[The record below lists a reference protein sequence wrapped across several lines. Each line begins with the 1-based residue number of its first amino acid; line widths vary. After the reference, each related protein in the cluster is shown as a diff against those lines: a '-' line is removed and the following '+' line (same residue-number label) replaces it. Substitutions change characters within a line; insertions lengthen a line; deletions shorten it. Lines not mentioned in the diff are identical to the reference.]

1 MPFIWNITLLF
12 TFNIRKVKIKKSCY
26 LRREHSYEENRC
38 HQLQPR
44 STWNTATLVREAAKG
59 AETQGAEVTVID
71 LYKLEKFTG
80 CVSCFGC
87 KLPEHLG
94 KCICKDGLAPVLEE
108 IRNADG
114 LIIGSPNYLGDMTA
128 GFRALFERL
137 IFQSL
142 TYKTEFRSY
151 NQKQIPVLMIM
162 TSNASEDFYVQIG
175 YDQMLQ
181 RYQGSFNT
189 FVGPTKILISS
200 DTLQVR
206 DYSRYDWT
214 MFNPEH
220 KKERHEKVFP
230 EDKKKAYAL
239 GEQMAN
245 GAWE

>member
-1 MPFIWNITLLF
+1 M
-12 TFNIRKVKIKKSCY
+12 KKIVAINCS
-26 LRREHSYEENRC
+26 
-38 HQLQPR
+38 PR

-59 AETQGAEVTVID
+59 AEAQGAKIEIID

-87 KLPEHLG
+87 KLPQSLG
-94 KCICKDGLAPVLEE
+94 KCVCKDGLS
-108 IRNADG
+108 
-114 LIIGSPNYLGDMTA
+114 IGSPTYLGDVTA

-137 IFQSL
+137 IFQAL

-151 NQKQIPVLMIM
+151 NEKQIPVLMIM
-162 TSNASEDFYVQIG
+162 TSNASEDFYAQIG
-175 YDQMLQ
+175 YDAMLQ

-200 DTLQVR
+200 DTLQVK
-206 DYSRYDWT
+206 DYSRYNWT

-220 KKERHEKVFP
+220 KQERHETVFP
-230 EDKKKAYAL
+230 EDKKKAFAL
-239 GEQMAN
+239 GEQMVS

>member
-1 MPFIWNITLLF
+1 M
-12 TFNIRKVKIKKSCY
+12 KKIVAINCS
-26 LRREHSYEENRC
+26 
-38 HQLQPR
+38 PR

-59 AETQGAEVTVID
+59 AEEQGAEVTVID
-71 LYKLEKFTG
+71 QYKLEKFTG
-80 CVSCFGC
+80 CISCFGC
-87 KLPEHLG
+87 KLPENLG

-114 LIIGSPNYLGDMTA
+114 LIIGSPNYLGDVTA

-162 TSNASEDFYVQIG
+162 TSNASEDFYAQIG

-181 RYQGSFNT
+181 RYQGSFST

-200 DTLQVR
+200 DTLQVK
-206 DYSRYDWT
+206 DYSRYNWT
-214 MFNPEH
+214 MFNHEA
-220 KKERHEKVFP
+220 KKERHETVFP
-230 EDKKKAYAL
+230 EDKKKAFAL
-239 GEQMAN
+239 GEQMVS

>member
-1 MPFIWNITLLF
+1 M
-12 TFNIRKVKIKKSCY
+12 KKIVAINCS
-26 LRREHSYEENRC
+26 
-38 HQLQPR
+38 PR

-59 AETQGAEVTVID
+59 AEAQGAEVTVID

-114 LIIGSPNYLGDMTA
+114 LIIGSPNYLGDVTA

-162 TSNASEDFYVQIG
+162 TSNASEDFYAQIG

-200 DTLQVR
+200 DTLQVK
-206 DYSRYDWT
+206 DYSRYNWT

-220 KKERHEKVFP
+220 KKERHETVFP
-230 EDKKKAYAL
+230 EDKKKAFDL
-239 GEQMAN
+239 GAQMVR
-245 GAWE
+245 GAWDI

>member
-1 MPFIWNITLLF
+1 M
-12 TFNIRKVKIKKSCY
+12 KKIVAINCS
-26 LRREHSYEENRC
+26 
-38 HQLQPR
+38 PR
-44 STWNTATLVREAAKG
+44 TVWNTATLVREAANG
-59 AETQGAEVTVID
+59 AEAQGAAVKVID
-71 LYKLEKFTG
+71 LYKLEKFSG

-87 KLPEHLG
+87 KLPDNQG

-114 LIIGSPNYLGDMTA
+114 LIIGSPNYLGDVTA

-142 TYKTEFRSY
+142 TYKTEVRSY

-162 TSNASEDFYVQIG
+162 TSNASEDFYAQIG

-200 DTLQVR
+200 DTLQVK
-206 DYSRYDWT
+206 DYSRYNWT
-214 MFNPEH
+214 MFDPEH
-220 KKERHEKVFP
+220 KKKRHETVFP
-230 EDKKKAYAL
+230 EDKNKAFTL
-239 GEQMAN
+239 GGQMVSDP
-245 GAWE
+245 WQ